1 MDLRVRLPGYEYI
14 YKVIKARKQSLF
26 MPISA
31 QLAGGGLS
39 WPQLQGR
46 SCTLSTATA
55 VVLPCGGLRLPRFHV
70 LDAIARTPIY
80 NPAGHDYIDNVL
92 FFISLSTELHE
103 SVLLLFEYK
112 R

>member
-1 MDLRVRLPGYEYI
+1 M
-14 YKVIKARKQSLF
+14 
-26 MPISA
+26 
-31 QLAGGGLS
+31 
-39 WPQLQGR
+39 
-46 SCTLSTATA
+46 
-55 VVLPCGGLRLPRFHV
+55 PCGGLRLPRFHV